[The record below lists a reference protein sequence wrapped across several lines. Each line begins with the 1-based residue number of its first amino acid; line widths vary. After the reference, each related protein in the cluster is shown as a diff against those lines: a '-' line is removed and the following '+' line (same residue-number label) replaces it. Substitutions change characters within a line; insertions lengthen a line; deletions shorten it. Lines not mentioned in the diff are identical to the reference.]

1 MGATERWTFRPDDE
15 AEGYIETLTEEV
27 DHIDSRTDAINFTIN
42 FQRRL
47 VENGSLDLI
56 FEVMASDEV
65 VLVEGGQ
72 HDLIKAAVKE
82 AIAEIDAE
90 DAVSQE

>member
-1 MGATERWTFRPDDE
+1 MGATERWTFRPDGD
-15 AEGYIETLTEEV
+15 AEDYIKRITEEV

-47 VENGSLDLI
+47 VENGSMDLI

-72 HDLIKAAVKE
+72 HDLIKSAVKE
-82 AIAEIDAE
+82 AIVEIDAE
-90 DAVSQE
+90 TPTEDE